1 MVVLTNSQ
9 CTANGAFQTGF
20 SQFITTC
27 TSPADQSTMNNIIKS
42 SDIINI
48 ITHEKAMQD
57 DLITS
62 LSGIRDLRSL
72 GGVNS
77 ADLVGK
83 VTELNSQIAKLEQQ
97 KADNESQTDVQNQ
110 IFLQT
115 ITDAPKK
122 TSRLANLNDVALGVF
137 FGSIF
142 IFTII
147 ITIVQATKVGG
158 SLTIAFYTFIG
169 MIVMTIIVYALVKEV
184 A

>member
-27 TSPADQSTMNNIIKS
+27 ASPADDSAMNNIIKP
-42 SDIINI
+42 SDITEI
-48 ITHEKAMQD
+48 ITREKAIEQ

-62 LSGIRDLRSL
+62 LTGIKDLRSL
-72 GGVNS
+72 GGVS
-77 ADLVGK
+77 GADLVGK
-83 VTELNSQIAKLEQQ
+83 VSNLNSQIAKLEQE
-97 KADNESQTDVQNQ
+97 KADNENQTDVQNQ

-115 ITDAPKK
+115 VADAPKK
-122 TSRLANLNDVALGVF
+122 TSKLANLNDIALGIF

>member
-9 CTANGAFQTGF
+9 CTANGAFQQGF

-27 TSPADQSTMNNIIKS
+27 ASSADQSAMNNIIKPN
-42 SDIINI
+42 DITDI
-48 ITHEKAMQD
+48 ITHEKSMQD

-62 LSGIRDLRSL
+62 LTGIKDLRSL

-77 ADLVGK
+77 SDLIGK
-83 VTELNSQIAKLEQQ
+83 VNELNSQITKLEQQ
-97 KADNESQTDVQNQ
+97 KADNESKTDVQNQ

-122 TSRLANLNDVALGVF
+122 TSSLANLNDVALGIF

-147 ITIVQATKVGG
+147 ITLVQATKVNG
-158 SLTIAFYTFIG
+158 SLKLALYTLIG
-169 MIVMTIIVYALVKEV
+169 MIIMTIIVYALVKEV

>member
-20 SQFITTC
+20 SQFITNC
-27 TSPADQSTMNNIIKS
+27 ASPADDSAMNNIIKP
-42 SDIINI
+42 SDITEI
-48 ITHEKAMQD
+48 ITREKAIEQD
-57 DLITS
+57 LLTS
-62 LSGIRDLRSL
+62 LTGIRDLRSL
-72 GGVNS
+72 GGVNG

-83 VTELNSQIAKLEQQ
+83 VTDLNSQIEKLE
-97 KADNESQTDVQNQ
+97 KEKSDNESKTDVQNQ

-115 ITDAPKK
+115 VTDAPKK
-122 TSRLANLNDVALGVF
+122 STSLANLNDVALGIF

-147 ITIVQATKVGG
+147 INIVQATKVNG
-158 SLTIAFYTFIG
+158 SITMGLYTLIG
-169 MIVMTIIVYALVKEV
+169 MIVVTIIVYALVKQV